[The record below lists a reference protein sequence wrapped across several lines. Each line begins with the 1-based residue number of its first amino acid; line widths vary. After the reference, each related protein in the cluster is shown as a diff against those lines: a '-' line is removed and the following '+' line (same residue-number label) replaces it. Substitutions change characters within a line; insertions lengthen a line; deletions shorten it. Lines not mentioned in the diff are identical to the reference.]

1 MKNKST
7 LLFVV
12 LTFVI
17 TWSVEIP
24 VALVKYGY
32 LAIKIPKGLQTLS
45 TLAPGMAALLIT
57 ALLPGK
63 NGIAK
68 LLKPLFQ
75 WRIGLKSYAFIFGTG
90 ILLPFLTLLIF
101 SVVSG
106 QPIQIE
112 PATSLLFYLAILLFF
127 SPLWEE
133 IGWRGFLL
141 PRLQLRYS
149 AFHASLIIGIIWGL
163 WHLPIILAINPYGD
177 KSIIY
182 FLFIFLG
189 CIAISILQTSIF
201 NITKGSLLAC
211 VLLHDT
217 INASAAYFYSGLS
230 KDEFGPFKI
239 FTVFLILIALVIYI
253 KTKGKLYFSN
263 THSEVLRPHIN

>member
-1 MKNKST
+1 MQNRSI

-12 LTFVI
+12 LTIVI

-24 VALVKYGY
+24 VALANYGY
-32 LAIKIPKGLQTLS
+32 LTIKIPKGLQTLS
-45 TLAPGMAALLIT
+45 TLAPGIGALLIT
-57 ALLPGK
+57 AFLPGK

-75 WRIGLKSYAFIFGTG
+75 WRIGLKWYAFIFVTG
-90 ILLPFLTLLIF
+90 ILLPFLSLLIF
-101 SVVSG
+101 SVVSR
-106 QPIQIE
+106 QPIMIE
-112 PATSLLFYLAILLFF
+112 SGTSLLFYLAILLFF

-141 PRLQLRYS
+141 PRLQLMYS
-149 AFHASLIIGIIWGL
+149 AFHSSLIIGVIWGL

-189 CIAISILQTSIF
+189 CIAISILQTSIL
-201 NITKGSLLAC
+201 NVTKGSLLTC
-211 VLLHDT
+211 VLLHDS

-230 KDEFGPFKI
+230 KNEFGPFKI
-239 FTVFLILIALVIYI
+239 FTGFLILIALVIYI
-253 KTKGKLYFSN
+253 KTRGKLYFSN
-263 THSEVLRPHIN
+263 MHTEVPTHL